1 MKLTEIMYFW
11 KLQVC
16 FLNFMYVRWLRYVCP
31 CLGAEHLFK
40 SYMKLPEIKHIM
52 SIYLTVNIIIIS
64 FLFAKLLFK
73 KVLYN
78 DKKTGEITDKW

>member
-1 MKLTEIMYFW
+1 MSALASGQSIY
-11 KLQVC
+11 
-16 FLNFMYVRWLRYVCP
+16 LRAIWNYQ
-31 CLGAEHLFK
+31 K
-40 SYMKLPEIKHIM
+40 SKNIM

-64 FLFAKLLFK
+64 SLFMELLFK